1 MNKSKQINKEADTK
15 KKGRRGKYQ
24 FLCLLSRG
32 QPVIDATL
40 EIKLQWQKF
49 RSANAAEKRKIP
61 ERKHPEKMNL
71 NFDSPTDPCTS
82 YMSSHLKIKLPKK
95 SKCK

>member
-40 EIKLQWQKF
+40 EIKLQRQKF

-61 ERKHPEKMNL
+61 ERKHPEKIRVKNAGFFL
-71 NFDSPTDPCTS
+71 LRNIVPPWT
-82 YMSSHLKIKLPKK
+82 
-95 SKCK
+95 KCFKERY